1 MFYDNLLSLRKLSNH
16 IQMEQPKNGFQCFVI
31 FQSGLLYISPGR
43 KYRLQNTQRYLHIC
57 LYETSIFC
65 GVLSPCG
72 SHTFTMQSRG
82 NCVIWN
88 QQHKG
93 YKSKP
98 TTYQL
103 SNCDG
108 LLNLSDFKFLL
119 ITKLG
124 LLEMTGDC
132 TQDLTQTMQAFCH

>member
-1 MFYDNLLSLRKLSNH
+1 MD
-16 IQMEQPKNGFQCFVI
+16 C
-31 FQSGLLYISPGR
+31 YIEALVENADYGIPQG
-43 KYRLQNTQRYLHIC
+43 IC
-57 LYETSIFC
+57 TLVLYETSIFC
-65 GVLSPCG
+65 GVLSHCG
-72 SHTFTMQSRG
+72 SRTFTMQSRG

-93 YKSKP
+93 YKCKP
-98 TTYQL
+98 TTYEL

-108 LLNLSDFKFLL
+108 FLNLSDFKLLL

-132 TQDLTQTMQAFCH
+132 TQDLT